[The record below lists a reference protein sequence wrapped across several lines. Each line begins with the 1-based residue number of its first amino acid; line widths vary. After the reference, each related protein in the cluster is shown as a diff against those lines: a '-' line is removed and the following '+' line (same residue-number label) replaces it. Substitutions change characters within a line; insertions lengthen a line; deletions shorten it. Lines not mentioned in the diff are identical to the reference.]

1 MTYFEERA
9 ETETDQTKRE
19 QFEIAARAEDKGYN
33 AKVVPGAVIITN
45 PAGKLFY
52 SEFKTYLPVAAQHP
66 FRRTS
71 GNGYRVQV
79 A

>member
-9 ETETDQTKRE
+9 ETETDLTKRE
-19 QFEIAARAEDKGYN
+19 QFKIAANAEEKGYN

-52 SEFKTYLPVAAQHP
+52 SEFKTYLPTAARYP